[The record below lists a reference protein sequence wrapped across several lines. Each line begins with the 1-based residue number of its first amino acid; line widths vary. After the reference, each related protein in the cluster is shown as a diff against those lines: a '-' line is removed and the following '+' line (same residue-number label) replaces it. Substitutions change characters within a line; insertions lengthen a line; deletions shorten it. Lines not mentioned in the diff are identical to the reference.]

1 MTPAE
6 RLSGRIPSAA
16 DIEGIA
22 RATLD
27 RLPPQFSQSLGD
39 VVLVIEEVADNE
51 TARRLGLR
59 HPMQLSGLYEGV
71 PLTRRVSYSGAMPD
85 RITIYQNAICR
96 ACWTEDQVR
105 EQVRQ
110 TVIHEIGHYFGID
123 DPRLRELGH

>member
-1 MTPAE
+1 MFEVTREEFESFVDDALDSIPEDFASKIVNVAFLVEDDAE
-6 RLSGRIPSAA
+6 G
-16 DIEGIA
+16 
-22 RATLD
+22 
-27 RLPPQFSQSLGD
+27 GD
-39 VVLVIEEVADNE
+39 LF
-51 TARRLGLR
+51 
-59 HPMQLSGLYEGV
+59 GLYQGV
-71 PLTRRVSYSGAMPD
+71 PLTRRVSYSGALPD